1 MELRL
6 YLSILRRRWWIVAG
20 LPLLV
25 ALVSGAAMLARPPRY
40 GVTARLLV
48 TRGPLAGSA
57 AGLTDQG
64 EDKTAQDLPAIVSGA
79 PFARDVAQEL
89 EREGNP
95 LDAATVAEAL
105 HAWNQDHVVFIA
117 AAEAHPEQ
125 AVALA
130 RAAVAMIQANG
141 LRYWG
146 EPRAT
151 AAQPGLNV
159 AVLSL
164 PDVANLLNG
173 PRAFAQELGLRALLG
188 LMAGVGVAF
197 ALHYFYDGLAATGD
211 QALCD
216 TIHMPR

>member
-6 YLSILRRRWWIVAG
+6 YLSILRRRWWVAAG

-64 EDKTAQDLPAIVSGA
+64 EDKTAPDLPAIVSGA
-79 PFARDVAQEL
+79 PFAHDVAQEL
-89 EREGNP
+89 ARQGSP
-95 LDAATVAEAL
+95 IDAAIVAEAL
-105 HAWNQDHVVFIA
+105 QSWNQDHVVFIA
-117 AAEAHPEQ
+117 AAARRPED

-130 RAAVAMIQANG
+130 RAAVAMIQTNG

-151 AAQPGLNV
+151 AA
-159 AVLSL
+159 
-164 PDVANLLNG
+164 
-173 PRAFAQELGLRALLG
+173 
-188 LMAGVGVAF
+188 
-197 ALHYFYDGLAATGD
+197 
-211 QALCD
+211 
-216 TIHMPR
+216 

>member
-6 YLSILRRRWWIVAG
+6 YLSILRRRWWVVAG

-25 ALVSGAAMLARPPRY
+25 ALVSGAAALTRPPRY
-40 GVTARLLV
+40 EVTARLLV
-48 TRGPLAGSA
+48 TRGTLPGSA

-89 EREGNP
+89 ARQGSP
-95 LDAATVAEAL
+95 IDAAAVVEAL
-105 HAWNQDHVVFIA
+105 QSWNQDHVVFISA
-117 AAEAHPEQ
+117 AAARSDD
-125 AVALA
+125 AGAIA

-151 AAQPGLNV
+151 VSQPGLNV

-164 PDVANLLNG
+164 PDQAELLNG
-173 PRAFAQELGLRALLG
+173 PRALAQEVLLRALLG
-188 LMAGVGVAF
+188 LAAGIGIAF
-197 ALHYFYDGLAATGD
+197 ALHYFHQGQLSTSDQTAYDTVH
-211 QALCD
+211 
-216 TIHMPR
+216 ISR